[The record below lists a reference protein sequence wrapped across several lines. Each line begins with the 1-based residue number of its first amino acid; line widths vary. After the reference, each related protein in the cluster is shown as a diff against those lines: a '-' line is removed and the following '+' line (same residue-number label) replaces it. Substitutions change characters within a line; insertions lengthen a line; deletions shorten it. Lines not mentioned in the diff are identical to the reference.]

1 MAVVCGGGVFVVV
14 FLWRCFCAGVFEVFV
29 WWCFCGGV
37 VVFSWWCLCGDVF
50 CGGVVVFL
58 WWWGG
63 VFVVVVFFSSW
74 DELVSD

>member
-1 MAVVCGGGVFVVV
+1 MV
-14 FLWRCFCAGVFEVFV
+14 FLW
-29 WWCFCGGV
+29 WCF
-37 VVFSWWCLCGDVF
+37 LGDVF

-58 WWWGG
+58 WWWGC

>member
-1 MAVVCGGGVFVVV
+1 M
-14 FLWRCFCAGVFEVFV
+14 
-29 WWCFCGGV
+29 
-37 VVFSWWCLCGDVF
+37 VFSWWRLCGDVF

-58 WWWGG
+58 WWWGC